1 MAGPWVEELKCAWVQ
16 TTARLDGKKLSL
28 DLRNVTYSDAV
39 GKALLREI
47 VASTQA
53 ELVTSSAW
61 SQYLADE
68 ISSTKNRRDQEA

>member
-1 MAGPWVEELKCAWVQ
+1 MAGPWVAELDRVWRETA
-16 TTARLDGKKLSL
+16 ARLNGKRLSL

-39 GKALLREI
+39 GKALLRDI
-47 VASTQA
+47 VARTQA

-68 ISSTKNRRDQEA
+68 ISSTKQKRDQEA

>member
-1 MAGPWVEELKCAWVQ
+1 MAGPWVEELKRAWMQ
-16 TTARLDGKKLSL
+16 TSAQLDGKKLSL

-39 GKALLREI
+39 GKALLRDI
-47 VASTQA
+47 VARTQA

-68 ISSTKNRRDQEA
+68 IRTTMQKQDQEA